1 MAGYNMSN
9 GGLSCK
15 NNNLEK
21 EIMKLKKK
29 LEEHNFLLYR
39 LQNNTNVL
47 LREKNNYS
55 QLKEE
60 KEKVL

>member
-1 MAGYNMSN
+1 
-9 GGLSCK
+9 
-15 NNNLEK
+15 
-21 EIMKLKKK
+21 MKLKKK

-47 LREKNNYS
+47 LREKSNYS

-60 KEKVL
+60 KEKVLEKEDKVNLVEI